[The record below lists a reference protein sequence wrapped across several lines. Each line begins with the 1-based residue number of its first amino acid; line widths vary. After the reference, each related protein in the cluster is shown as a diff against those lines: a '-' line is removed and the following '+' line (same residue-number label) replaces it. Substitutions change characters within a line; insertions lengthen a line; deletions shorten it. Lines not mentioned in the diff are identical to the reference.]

1 VFASPA
7 IDLDIGHSL
16 KHAGN
21 LFARQILFTDS
32 QEVQIATVGQSFDRL
47 LAQIDSFIRYLPPA
61 CAGAL

>member
-1 VFASPA
+1 
-7 IDLDIGHSL
+7 LDIGHSL